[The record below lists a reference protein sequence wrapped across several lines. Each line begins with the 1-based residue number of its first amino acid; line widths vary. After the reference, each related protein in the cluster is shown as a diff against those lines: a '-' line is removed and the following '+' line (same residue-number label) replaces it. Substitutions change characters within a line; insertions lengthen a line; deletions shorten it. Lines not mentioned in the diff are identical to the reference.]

1 MAAGDAL
8 TNTFATYEVGFL
20 TACGNR
26 EDLLDLV
33 TNIDPW
39 DTPFFSSAPKGRS
52 NSANHNWL
60 CDALAATSTAG
71 YVEGGDFNA
80 ADLTPRK
87 RLQNITQIFRKDMVV
102 SDTQRSENP
111 AGVRDEYEYQ
121 VMLAMKEIARNIE
134 ATVFK
139 ISNSS
144 ATGAVTGTQAG
155 RTMKGIR
162 GFEGDGLTLFNAS
175 ATISTAQIVSAH
187 QTMHINGADPD
198 TLFLSPANKKTL
210 IDVMVNGANVNVR
223 NVAASEAVFIANID
237 VFESPFGRLAM
248 VSDRFIPTSTATS
261 ASAAW
266 FLGERSKARLA
277 FLRPIQHVPLA
288 KTGDATKGMVRGE
301 LTLELLHPSSWGAG
315 TGNING

>member
-8 TNTFATYEVGFL
+8 ANTFSMYEVGFL

-26 EDLLDLV
+26 EDLLDIV

-52 NSANHNWL
+52 NSSNHSWL
-60 CDALAATSTAG
+60 TDALAATSTAG
-71 YVEGGDFNA
+71 AIEGGDFNA

-121 VMLAMKEIARNIE
+121 VMLAMKEIARNVE

-139 ISNSS
+139 ISNAS
-144 ATGAVTGTQAG
+144 ATGATATNA

-187 QTMHINGADPD
+187 QTMHVNGADPD
-198 TLFLSPANKKTL
+198 TLYVSPGNKKTL

-223 NVAASEAVFIANID
+223 NVAAAEAIFIANID

-248 VSDRFIPTSTATS
+248 VSDRFIPTAAATLS
-261 ASAAW
+261 SAAW

-288 KTGDATKGMVRGE
+288 KTGDATKGFVRGE

-315 TGNING
+315 TGQINT

>member
-8 TNTFATYEVGFL
+8 ANTFGIYQVGFL

-26 EDLLDLV
+26 EDLLDMI
-33 TNIDPW
+33 TMIDSW
-39 DTPFFSSAPKGRS
+39 DTPFFSSTPKGQA
-52 NSANHNWL
+52 NSANHSWL
-60 CDALAATSTAG
+60 TDALAATSTAG
-71 YVEGGDFNA
+71 GIEGGEFNGA
-80 ADLTPRK
+80 ALTPRK
-87 RLQNITQIFRKDMVV
+87 RLQNISQIFRKDIVV
-102 SDTQRSENP
+102 TDTQRAENP

-121 VMLAMKEIARNIE
+121 VMKGMKEIARNIE

-139 ISNSS
+139 ISNTS
-144 ATGAVTGTQAG
+144 ATGATATNA
-155 RTMKGIR
+155 RNMKGIR

-187 QTMHINGADPD
+187 QTMHVNGADPD
-198 TLFLSPANKKTL
+198 TLYLSPANKKTL

-223 NVAASEAVFIANID
+223 NVAAAENVFIANID

-248 VSDRFIPTSTATS
+248 VSDRFIETATATL

-277 FLRPIQHVPLA
+277 FLRPLSHVPLA
-288 KTGDATKGMVRGE
+288 KTGDATKGMIRGE

-315 TGNING
+315 TGQING